1 MTRLFKYLARLFC
14 DKNGTPSARRYACA
28 LFGITAIVLAFCGYD
43 TELVAL
49 FVAAAFGENIINLF
63 KRGTKNDK

>member
-1 MTRLFKYLARLFC
+1 MKRLLLYLGQMFC
-14 DKNGTPSARRYACA
+14 DKNGIPSAKRYACA
-28 LFGITAIVLAFCGYD
+28 LFGFTAILLAFCGYD